1 MLIGPI
7 FCHLN
12 SVQFY
17 FLLFAIIKN
26 MFNICIF
33 LQPAGVFDDL
43 FSFGYGLPTTGLGTF
58 VILSDMNMELT
69 ESYVA

>member
-1 MLIGPI
+1 
-7 FCHLN
+7 
-12 SVQFY
+12 
-17 FLLFAIIKN
+17 

-33 LQPAGVFDDL
+33 LQPAGVFGDL
-43 FSFGYGLPTTGLGTF
+43 FSRGYGLPTTGLGTF